1 MVINKKKIECL
12 DCVLLAYVHC
22 SNTTFLKKKKK
33 KAIYDYNVCLFFLFN
48 EVYSL

>member
-22 SNTTFLKKKKK
+22 SNTTFKKKK
-33 KAIYDYNVCLFFLFN
+33 KAIYVYNVVFLFN